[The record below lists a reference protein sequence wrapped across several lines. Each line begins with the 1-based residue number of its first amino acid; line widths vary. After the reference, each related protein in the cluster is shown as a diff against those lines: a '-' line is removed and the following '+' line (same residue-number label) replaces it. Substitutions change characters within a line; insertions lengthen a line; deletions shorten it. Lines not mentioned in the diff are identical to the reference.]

1 MNMVPPSPCD
11 HQDDPV
17 SYIRFL
23 DGARRLES
31 VQQQKRLTFD
41 LLDLHPGEKVLD
53 VACGTGDDVRTMAEY
68 VGHTGW
74 SVGVDKS
81 EAMIAEAQKRAAG
94 MTLPVE
100 FRLGDI
106 YHLDFVDNTFD
117 GTRTERLFEH
127 LYHPHQ
133 ALAEMIRVTRP
144 GGRIVVA
151 SPDMDSNLID
161 HPDFKVTRKIIHFE
175 CDRRPNGRAGQQL
188 YGLFWN
194 AGLTAIKALAVTHI
208 ITDYT
213 EAIRALGIRE
223 CVQRAQEAGVIST
236 DEGIAWLEH
245 LAQAGHAGSF
255 FMSITHFIVGGRKL

>member
-1 MNMVPPSPCD
+1 MATPSAYD
-11 HQDDPV
+11 HQDDPA

-23 DGARRLES
+23 DGARKLES

-41 LLDLHPGEKVLD
+41 LLDLHAGEKVLD
-53 VACGTGDDVRTMAEY
+53 VACGTGDDVRTIAGY
-68 VGHTGW
+68 VGQTGL
-74 SVGVDKS
+74 SLGVDKS

-94 MTLPVE
+94 MALPVK
-100 FRLGDI
+100 FRLGDV

-117 GTRTERLFEH
+117 GTRAERLFEH

-161 HPDFKVTRKIIHFE
+161 HPDFTVTRKIIHFE

-194 AGLTAIKALAVTHI
+194 AGLTAIKVLTVTHI
-208 ITDYT
+208 VTDYA
-213 EAIRALGIRE
+213 EAVRALEMKER
-223 CVQRAQEAGVIST
+223 VLRAQEAGVIST
-236 DEGIAWLEH
+236 DEGATWLEH
-245 LAQAGHAGSF
+245 LAQAGKAGLF
-255 FMSITHFIVGGRKL
+255 FMSTTHFIVGGRKS